1 MIDARAAIL
10 GLLLATAL
18 AGVTIARERVPAT
31 VEGPARII
39 DGDTLDV
46 GGTRIRLAG
55 MDAPER
61 EQVCRDEN
69 ATAYRCGDRAA
80 DALVRLV
87 AGARVTCRNEGTDR
101 YRRMLATCATAHQTD
116 LGLAMIREGW
126 ATIYDDGPVPSE
138 YRAAEEG
145 ARRRKVG
152 LWRGPFE
159 RPSVW
164 RRQHLTG
171 GAATHA

>member
-1 MIDARAAIL
+1 MTDMRAAIL
-10 GLLLATAL
+10 GLALATAL
-18 AGVTIARERVPAT
+18 AGAAIARERGPAT
-31 VEGPARII
+31 VEGPARIV

-87 AGARVTCRNEGTDR
+87 AGARVTCRTEGTDR
-101 YRRMLATCATAHQTD
+101 YRRTLATCATAQQAD

-126 ATIYDDGPVPSE
+126 ATVYDGGPVPSE
-138 YRAAEEG
+138 YRAAEEA

-164 RRQHLTG
+164 RRQHLKG
-171 GAATHA
+171 EGIAHA